1 MRSFVTPR
9 SGSFLVVAWWLG
21 DFSSRTREEV
31 SCEGYEVSKEG
42 PLDYGRLRRHRSS
55 VRLELDCGAYSYDYR
70 GDHHPRVQCDP
81 DPSGLLSARLSAPRD
96 RRVLAYTQ
104 EVGRGAAPLPLFTS
118 CLEGVFSRNMA
129 LLRSYGGRSLC

>member
-1 MRSFVTPR
+1 MRGMKRAKRDRWIMGVCGGIAHR
-9 SGSFLVVAWWLG
+9 YGW
-21 DFSSRTREEV
+21 SSTA
-31 SCEGYEVSKEG
+31 
-42 PLDYGRLRRHRSS
+42 
-55 VRLELDCGAYSYDYR
+55 VRIATIYR

-118 CLEGVFSRNMA
+118 YLEGVFSRNMA
-129 LLRSYGGRSLC
+129 CVKELRRQKHLLVLQNLSALQTVGI

>member
-1 MRSFVTPR
+1 MRGIKRAKRDRWIMGVCGGIAHR
-9 SGSFLVVAWWLG
+9 YGW
-21 DFSSRTREEV
+21 SSTA
-31 SCEGYEVSKEG
+31 
-42 PLDYGRLRRHRSS
+42 
-55 VRLELDCGAYSYDYR
+55 VRIATIYR

-118 CLEGVFSRNMA
+118 CLEGVFSENW
-129 LLRSYGGRSLC
+129 LLCRGREHSPQPVKKYRQQGSVYSAFDSHTVRCFIEP